1 MPTENRRI
9 ATYFPKDIDDKF
21 NAFKLSRGIRG
32 DSQALLTIVSEF
44 LGVTQEVAHLSSPDL
59 LSRFETLEKVVF
71 KIQQQLGQAQ
81 SVPMFPDTQES
92 KISLIPTGQL
102 NLLETIHSVESIPIV
117 VAPNFSNHLDVPSS
131 ADGKRFLTLKQA
143 YPIAK
148 YRGYA
153 NQLGTFKE
161 WARKNPEECFRLYS
175 LYRLKTINAL
185 RGTPIFE
192 DVTYVSELDCQD
204 F

>member
-1 MPTENRRI
+1 MPTKKPRVAAYLPDTLYRKFKQFAEENKI
-9 ATYFPKDIDDKF
+9 
-21 NAFKLSRGIRG
+21 G
-32 DSQALLTIVSEF
+32 DSQALILVLSNYFE
-44 LGVTQEVAHLSSPDL
+44 VTQEVAHFSSPDL
-59 LSRFETLEKVVF
+59 LSRFESLEKVVLQ
-71 KIQQQLGQAQ
+71 IQQQLDRTG
-81 SVPMFPDTQES
+81 SVPIFFDQQEPE
-92 KISLIPTGQL
+92 ISLIPTGQL
-102 NLLETIHSVESIPIV
+102 NLLESIHSVEFTPIV
-117 VAPNFSNHLDVPSS
+117 VSTFSDQSDVPSN

-148 YRGYA
+148 SRGYL

-175 LYRLKTINAL
+175 LYRLKTVNAL

-192 DVTYVSELDCQD
+192 DVTYICDPDSQD